1 MTHPSRI
8 LLTGAAGRVGQALR
22 PILREQYDHVLL
34 TDIQTISDC
43 QGVESFQQGDIS
55 DFETVRSLLKTC
67 DGIVH
72 LAGLVGA
79 EPTFEESIGPNYIGT
94 HNVFR
99 AAVDSGI
106 RNVVNASS
114 HHTVGFM
121 KRGDKI
127 DHTTAPR
134 PNSEYALSK
143 AFGESAASYFAD
155 NFGLNIL
162 SIRIGYIGSDVSTE
176 RRLHTWISNRDLA
189 QLIGIGLRTPDFGHQ
204 IVYGVSDCDEPFFDN
219 SNAERLGYR
228 PKDNS
233 RDAATSSSVLD
244 SKPDLNTI
252 EGGLVG
258 GGFAVVGFAG
268 NKERILR
275 KN

>member
-1 MTHPSRI
+1 MTRPTRI
-8 LLTGAAGRVGQALR
+8 LLTGAGGRAGQALR

-34 TDIQTISDC
+34 TDIKTISDC

-55 DFETVRSLLKTC
+55 DFEFVSSLVSPS

-79 EPTFEESIGPNYIGT
+79 HPTFEESIAPNYIGT

-106 RNVVNASS
+106 RNVVYASS

-121 KRGDKI
+121 KRGEKI
-127 DHTTAPR
+127 DHMTAPR

-162 SIRIGYIGSDVSTE
+162 SIRIGYIGSDASTE
-176 RRLHTWISNRDLA
+176 RRLHTWISDRDLA
-189 QLIGIGLRTPDFGHQ
+189 QLVAIGLQADELGHQ

-219 SNAERLGYR
+219 RNAVRLGYR
-228 PKDNS
+228 PQDHS
-233 RDAATSSSVLD
+233 RDAATSRTVLD
-244 SKPDLNTI
+244 LKPDLNTI
-252 EGGLVG
+252 EEGLVG
-258 GGFAVVGFAG
+258 GGFAAVGFAG
-268 NKERILR
+268 NKSRIL
-275 KN
+275 KQH

>member
-1 MTHPSRI
+1 MNSPSRI

-22 PILREQYDHVLL
+22 PILREQYDSVLL
-34 TDIQTISDC
+34 TDIRTISDC

-55 DFETVRSLLKTC
+55 DFESVRSLVESC

-72 LAGLVGA
+72 LAGLVGTQ
-79 EPTFEESIGPNYIGT
+79 PTFAESIGPNYIGT

-99 AAVDSGI
+99 AAVESGI

-155 NFGLNIL
+155 KFGLNIL

-189 QLIGIGLRTPDFGHQ
+189 QLIGIGLRIPELGHQ
-204 IVYGVSDCDEPFFDN
+204 IVYGVSKCDEPFFDN
-219 SNAERLGYR
+219 SNAEHLGYR
-228 PKDNS
+228 PKDHS

-258 GGFAVVGFAG
+258 GGFAAAGFAG

-275 KN
+275 KD